1 MMIMMIRMTL
11 TIITTVKTR
20 LHTIRRLPMMMIAM
34 MMKIMMTMKVMTM
47 MPMKAMMPTTRTRL
61 LTIGGW

>member
-1 MMIMMIRMTL
+1 MIRMTL

-20 LHTIRRLPMMMIAM
+20 LHTIRRQPMMMITM
-34 MMKIMMTMKVMTM
+34 MMKIM

>member
-1 MMIMMIRMTL
+1 MMMIMMIRMTL

-20 LHTIRRLPMMMIAM
+20 LHTIRRQPMMMITM
-34 MMKIMMTMKVMTM
+34 MMKIM